1 MFGKALVFIVLLR
14 IGFELQN
21 EKCSEKRNLC
31 LDFKFGVLKYKQG
44 GHCQLLVF
52 AVVRICLRFH

>member
-14 IGFELQN
+14 IGFELQS
-21 EKCSEKRNLC
+21 EKCSLQVLGF